1 MPEVTASDEPLP
13 KTFRALTKRQ
23 SVVDPK
29 KLPLSILLLYRSG
42 MPEAASVQAVRASI
56 GDSEFDRDTAVTR
69 RAPGVYDAEL
79 SAGWTVI
86 NAVNGGYLLAV
97 LGRALADALPHG
109 DPFSVSAHYLTASR
123 PGPAV
128 VRTDVVRTGRSL
140 STGQASLFQYDDE
153 GQEVERIRVL
163 ASYGDLDALPDDVRT
178 TAEPPAMPPM
188 DQCFGPQ
195 DAPAPIPGSSTIT
208 DRLMLKLDPATLGWA
223 LGAPS
228 GKGEMRSWF
237 GLADGRD
244 ADPLS
249 LLLAVDALPPTAFE
263 IGMSGWVPTVELTVH
278 VRCRP
283 APGPLRVS
291 ITTRNLAGGF
301 LEEDAEVWDS
311 ADRLVAQ
318 SRQLASVR
326 LG

>member
-1 MPEVTASDEPLP
+1 MAQAS
-13 KTFRALTKRQ
+13 
-23 SVVDPK
+23 
-29 KLPLSILLLYRSG
+29 
-42 MPEAASVQAVRASI
+42 QAII
-56 GDSEFDRDTAVTR
+56 GDSEFDRDTAVTPR
-69 RAPGVYDAEL
+69 SEGVYDIDL
-79 SAGWTVI
+79 SPGWTI
-86 NAVNGGYLLAV
+86 LGAVNGGYLLAV
-97 LGRALADALPHG
+97 LGRALQDALPHP
-109 DPFSVSAHYLTASR
+109 DPFTVSAHYLTASH

-128 VRTDVVRTGRSL
+128 IRTDVVRSGRTL

-153 GQEVERIRVL
+153 GREVERLRVL

-178 TAEPPAMPPM
+178 SARPPAIPPPAG
-188 DQCFGPQ
+188 CFGPE
-195 DAPAPIPGSSTIT
+195 DAPAPMPGDSTMT
-208 DRLMLKLDPATLGWA
+208 DRLMIKLDPATLGWA
-223 LGAPS
+223 LGRPS
-228 GKGEMRSWF
+228 GKGEMRAWF

-263 IGMSGWVPTVELTVH
+263 MGIMGWVPTIELTVH

-291 ITTRNLAGGF
+291 LTTRNLAGGF

-318 SRQLASVR
+318 SRQLARVR
-326 LG
+326 MR

>member
-1 MPEVTASDEPLP
+1 
-13 KTFRALTKRQ
+13 
-23 SVVDPK
+23 
-29 KLPLSILLLYRSG
+29 
-42 MPEAASVQAVRASI
+42 MPEAASVQAVRATI
-56 GDSEFDRDTAVTR
+56 GDSEFDRDTAVTLR
-69 RAPGVYDAEL
+69 ETGVYDVEL
-79 SAGWTVI
+79 SAGWTI
-86 NAVNGGYLLAV
+86 ITAVNGGYLLAV
-97 LGRALADALPHG
+97 LGRALADALPHP
-109 DPFSVSAHYLTASR
+109 DPFTVSAHYLTASQ

-128 VRTDVVRTGRSL
+128 VRTDVVRTGRTL
-140 STGQASLFQYDDE
+140 STGQASLFQYDDQ
-153 GQEVERIRVL
+153 GREVERIRVL
-163 ASYGDLDALPDDVRT
+163 ASYGDLDTLPDDIRT
-178 TAEPPAMPPM
+178 TARPPAFPPM

-195 DAPAPIPGSSTIT
+195 DAPAPIPGSSAIT
-208 DRLMLKLDPATLGWA
+208 DRLFLKLDPSTLGWA

-249 LLLAVDALPPTAFE
+249 LLLTVDALPPTAFE
-263 IGMSGWVPTVELTVH
+263 IGLSGWVPTVELTVH

-318 SRQLASVR
+318 SRQLARAR
-326 LG
+326 LS

>member
-1 MPEVTASDEPLP
+1 
-13 KTFRALTKRQ
+13 
-23 SVVDPK
+23 
-29 KLPLSILLLYRSG
+29 
-42 MPEAASVQAVRASI
+42 MPEAASVQATV

-69 RAPGVYDAEL
+69 RAPGVYDIDL
-79 SAGWTVI
+79 SAGWTI
-86 NAVNGGYLLAV
+86 IGAVNGGYLLAV
-97 LGRALADALPHG
+97 LGRALADALPHD
-109 DPFSVSAHYLTASR
+109 DPFTISAHYLTASQ

-128 VRTDVVRTGRSL
+128 VRTDVVRTGRTL

-153 GQEVERIRVL
+153 GREIERIRVL
-163 ASYGDLDALPDDVRT
+163 ASYGDLDSLPDDVRT
-178 TAEPPAMPPM
+178 TAKPPAIPPVE
-188 DQCFGPQ
+188 QCFGPQ
-195 DAPAPIPGSSTIT
+195 DAPGPVPGGSAIA
-208 DRLMLKLDPATLGWA
+208 DRLFLKLDPATLGWA

-244 ADPLS
+244 ADPFA

-263 IGMSGWVPTVELTVH
+263 MGIQGWVPTVELTVH

-291 ITTRNLAGGF
+291 IATRNLAGGF

-318 SRQLASVR
+318 SRQLARAR
-326 LG
+326 LSD

>member
-1 MPEVTASDEPLP
+1 MS
-13 KTFRALTKRQ
+13 
-23 SVVDPK
+23 
-29 KLPLSILLLYRSG
+29 
-42 MPEAASVQAVRASI
+42 EAASAHALRTRI

-69 RAPGVYDAEL
+69 REPGVYDIDL
-79 SAGWTVI
+79 SAGWTII

-97 LGRALADALPHG
+97 LGRALADALPHP
-109 DPFSVSAHYLTASR
+109 DPFTISAHYLTASH

-128 VRTDVVRTGRSL
+128 VRTDVVRAGRTL
-140 STGQASLFQYDDE
+140 STGQASLFQYDDA
-153 GQEVERIRVL
+153 GREVERIRVL
-163 ASYGDLDALPDDVRT
+163 ASYGDLADLPDDVRT
-178 TAEPPAMPPM
+178 TAKPPAIPPV
-188 DQCFGPQ
+188 DQCFGP
-195 DAPAPIPGSSTIT
+195 DDSPAPVPGSSAIA
-208 DRLMLKLDPATLGWA
+208 DRLMLKLDPGTLGWA
-223 LGAPS
+223 LGSPS
-228 GKGEMRSWF
+228 GRGEMRAWF

-263 IGMSGWVPTVELTVH
+263 LGLTGWVPTVELTVH
-278 VRCRP
+278 VRSRP

-318 SRQLASVR
+318 SRQLARVR

>member
-1 MPEVTASDEPLP
+1 MA
-13 KTFRALTKRQ
+13 
-23 SVVDPK
+23 
-29 KLPLSILLLYRSG
+29 
-42 MPEAASVQAVRASI
+42 EAATAQAARATI
-56 GDSEFDRDTAVTR
+56 GDSEFDRDTAVTLR
-69 RAPGVYDAEL
+69 EPGVYGIGL
-79 SAGWTVI
+79 SAGWTIV

-97 LGRALADALPHG
+97 LGRALGDALPHR
-109 DPFSVSAHYLTASR
+109 DPFTVSAHYLTASR

-128 VRTDVVRTGRSL
+128 IRTDVVRAGRTL

-153 GQEVERIRVL
+153 GNEVERIRVL
-163 ASYGDLDALPDDVRT
+163 ASYGDLDSLPDDVRT
-178 TAEPPAMPPM
+178 SAKPPAIPPP
-188 DQCFGPQ
+188 DRCFGPE
-195 DAPAPIPGSSTIT
+195 DGPAPVSGSSAIT
-208 DRLMLKLDPATLGWA
+208 DRLKLRLDPATLGWA
-223 LGAPS
+223 LGSPS
-228 GKGEMRSWF
+228 GKGEMRAWF

-263 IGMSGWVPTVELTVH
+263 LGISGWVPTVELTVH

-311 ADRLVAQ
+311 TDRLVAQ
-318 SRQLASVR
+318 SRQLARVR
-326 LG
+326 LAS